1 MDISQSFENA
11 FDRIIGFLPNLLAFL
26 LILLVGYIISKVVA
40 AIVRKVL
47 DKVGLDR
54 RLKESDSARHVDAI
68 LPGASV
74 ASGIAAIVFWMI
86 FIFFIVTAVGAL
98 GIDTATQF
106 MNRVLAYLPN
116 VIAALLIFV
125 VAALLSGVVAGMVTR
140 FMGDTPTGKVVATV
154 VPSLI
159 MVIAFFMILEQLQI
173 APEIVRI
180 AFAAVMFALALGLAL
195 AFGLGGRD
203 VAARML
209 QNAESKAGDARQ
221 QAQQDMRTGR
231 DRAQSEYDDRSSSSS
246 ESTRTSTPA
255 TSAPTTTNAPTSTTE
270 TPGSATQQFPPA

>member
-11 FDRIIGFLPNLLAFL
+11 VDSVVGFLPNLLAFL
-26 LILLVGYIISKVVA
+26 LILLVGYIIAKVVA
-40 AIVRKVL
+40 AILGKVL
-47 DKVGLDR
+47 DRVGLDR
-54 RLKESDSARHVDAI
+54 RLKESDAARHVDAI

-74 ASGIAAIVFWMI
+74 SRGIAAIVFWMI

-98 GIDTATQF
+98 GIDTATNF

-125 VAALLSGVVAGMVTR
+125 VAALLSGVVAGMVAR
-140 FMGDTPTGKVVATV
+140 FMGDTPTGKIVATV

-209 QNAESKAGDARQ
+209 ENAEAKAGDAKRQ
-221 QAQQDMRTGR
+221 AEQDMRTGR
-231 DRAQSEYDDRSSSSS
+231 ARAESEYDDRMGSSS
-246 ESTRTSTPA
+246 TTG
-255 TSAPTTTNAPTSTTE
+255 TTTSGTTTTGAPTSTTE
-270 TPGSATQQFPPA
+270 TQGTATQQFPPA